1 MCVRAVAERVRTCLL
16 CIRQRCTTMFRD
28 SLLKLNFLCVFM
40 TSLADDLNVATVS
53 MPVLHVCKAVHAM
66 RRE

>member
-1 MCVRAVAERVRTCLL
+1 
-16 CIRQRCTTMFRD
+16 MFRD

-66 RRE
+66 RRMITEAGRTAKRT